1 MRQKV
6 SHKRKADAA
15 REYIQD
21 GSEDGSHEYIIGGAQ
36 ANEER
41 FNGSFFGEEKGRK
54 LRYGDLCD
62 RCKKIKHGAVRIQMQ
77 FKIVHQGHQ
86 QAGEKANVK
95 SFSSGIALWYKQT
108 SEYQKEDMA
117 QYIGYIFHVDHFD
130 HLPTFSEM
138 KRR

>member
-6 SHKRKADAA
+6 SHKRKVDAA

-21 GSEDGSHEYIIGGAQ
+21 GSKDGSNEYIIGGAQ

-54 LRYGDLCD
+54 LCYGDLCD
-62 RCKKIKHGAVRIQMQ
+62 RCKKIKHRAVRIQMQ
-77 FKIVHQGHQ
+77 FEIVHQSHQ

-95 SFSSGIALWYKQT
+95 SFSFGIALWYK
-108 SEYQKEDMA
+108 
-117 QYIGYIFHVDHFD
+117 
-130 HLPTFSEM
+130 
-138 KRR
+138 